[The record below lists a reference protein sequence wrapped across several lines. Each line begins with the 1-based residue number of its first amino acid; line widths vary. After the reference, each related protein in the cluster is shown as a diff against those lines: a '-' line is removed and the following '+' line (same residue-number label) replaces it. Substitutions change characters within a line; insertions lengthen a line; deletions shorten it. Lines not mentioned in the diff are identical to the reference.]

1 MVEARLE
8 LLRRSALN
16 KSALSTAGVWRA
28 VKLGHLIQSGIIV
41 TLRLL
46 QTALKQV
53 PASGAGAVL
62 TAGLLL
68 VRMC

>member
-1 MVEARLE
+1 MLE
-8 LLRRSALN
+8 LVRRLALN

-46 QTALKQV
+46 QTAL
-53 PASGAGAVL
+53 
-62 TAGLLL
+62 
-68 VRMC
+68 